1 MKPIHIFRSGTHT
14 DSTGIT
20 TGFSEDAIKASAAAY
35 NPTLHEA
42 PIVVGHP
49 KDNGPAYG
57 WVSQLRFDEQ
67 GLEAEP
73 HQIDADFEELV
84 KAGRYKKISASFYT
98 PESPN
103 NPVPGVFYLR
113 HVGFLGAQPPAIK
126 GLKDIAFN
134 EKEEGIV
141 EFSAPYDTLTIASVF
156 RRLREFLIDKFSRE
170 EADEVIASWAIDELE
185 LSARQEENTE
195 ASVSPAFSETNPIE
209 RTEDNGMTEEE
220 LAQKKA
226 ELEDREASLA
236 AKETQ
241 FNERECAISASEAAI
256 ARQSIS
262 AELDTLV
269 QKGKLLPAHKDQM
282 VAFMAS
288 LDTEKGVV
296 SFGEGEQK
304 TTLDQRTY
312 LLKFLSGLPQQVDF
326 NEHSKD
332 DQSEPPASSDE
343 LARKAL
349 AYQEQARKE
358 GRMVTITEAVNTIR
372 QQGSNA

>member
-1 MKPIHIFRSGTHT
+1 MQAIHIFRPGTHT
-14 DSTGIT
+14 DAAGQT
-20 TGFSEDAIKASAAAY
+20 TDFSEAQVRACADAYDPS
-35 NPTLHEA
+35 LHEA

-49 KDNGPAYG
+49 SDNAPAYG
-57 WVSQLRFDEQ
+57 WIGQLAFSDN
-67 GLEAEP
+67 GLQAEP
-73 HQIDADFEELV
+73 QQVDTDFETLV
-84 KAGRYKKISASFYT
+84 KEGRYKKVSASFYT
-98 PESPN
+98 PESPG
-103 NPVPGVFYLR
+103 NPVPGVYYLR
-113 HVGFLGAQPPAIK
+113 HVGFLGAQPPALK
-126 GLKDIAFN
+126 GLKPVSFN
-134 EKEEGIV
+134 EQEEGV
-141 EFSAPYDTLTIASVF
+141 LEFSAPYDTLTIASVF
-156 RRLREFLIDKFSRE
+156 RKLREFLIDKFSRE
-170 EADEVIASWAIDELE
+170 EADEVIASWTIDELE
-185 LSARQEENTE
+185 HSARQEESTD
-195 ASVSPAFSETNPIE
+195 ASILPAFSEPNPPE
-209 RTEDNGMTEEE
+209 CTEDNGMTQEE
-220 LAQKKA
+220 LEQKQA
-226 ELEDREASLA
+226 ELVEREASLA
-236 AKETQ
+236 ARESS
-241 FNERECAISASEAAI
+241 FSERETAITASEAAI

-343 LARKAL
+343 LAREAL

-372 QQGSNA
+372 QQGSDA